1 MPKSLRHLF
10 IALLAFTAFAA
21 SAEGGRGRSTALLR
35 ISLTI
40 TPHVGMQ
47 VVTAP
52 RQVTI
57 DQGDIARGYVDL
69 PEPVTVAVNSNVAQG
84 FALSLTDDGGQVRH
98 AQLRAAG
105 NQPQGAE
112 YAWRVRLHLADGAQA
127 GDAPKPMRLNVV
139 F

>member
-1 MPKSLRHLF
+1 MPKSLRHLC
-10 IALLAFTAFAA
+10 IALLAFVACAA
-21 SAEGGRGRSTALLR
+21 SAQGHRSTALLHV
-35 ISLTI
+35 SLTI
-40 TPHVGMQ
+40 MSRVDMQ

-52 RQVTI
+52 RQLAISQADV
-57 DQGDIARGYVDL
+57 ARGYVDL